1 LFPVCFETIVCSV
14 VDGPTV
20 DALTLMNARSG
31 RIVASAIEVALTRA
45 ARNQGL
51 LERSELDPAS
61 ALVLAP
67 CFMIH
72 TASMR
77 FAIDV
82 IFVDRSGRVVR
93 IVRDLRP
100 WRVAGSFAGYAT
112 IELAAGALES
122 RDVVVGDHLYLETVA
137 DAGSVVTRQ
146 RAFSSTLDGLRKT
159 ASRPVR
165 RAS

>member
-1 LFPVCFETIVCSV
+1 
-14 VDGPTV
+14 
-20 DALTLMNARSG
+20 M
-31 RIVASAIEVALTRA
+31 VASAIEVALTRQ

-51 LERSELDPAS
+51 LNRTGLDAAS

-93 IVRDLRP
+93 MVRDLRS
-100 WRVAGSFAGYAT
+100 WRIAGSLAAHAT
-112 IELAAGALES
+112 IELAAGALAS
-122 RDVVVGDHLYLETVA
+122 RDVVVGDHLYLDTIA
-137 DAGSVVTRQ
+137 APGPVVNRG
-146 RAFSSTLDGLRKT
+146 RSFSSALDSLRKT
-159 ASRPVR
+159 GQMPHAS
-165 RAS
+165 